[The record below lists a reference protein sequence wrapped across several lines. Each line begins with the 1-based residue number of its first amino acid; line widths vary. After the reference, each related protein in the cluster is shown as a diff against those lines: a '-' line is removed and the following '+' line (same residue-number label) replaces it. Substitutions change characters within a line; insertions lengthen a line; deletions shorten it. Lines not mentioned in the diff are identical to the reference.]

1 MKTTQY
7 RRKPTYCTA
16 TRFVKENVEDEHDP
30 IIRKEGF
37 QFSYFTDKSGR
48 LNGLFMNALG
58 LSGIQEGD
66 YIVKG
71 EDGIPRV
78 VSAED
83 FEREYEAVE

>member
-7 RRKPTYCTA
+7 KRKPTYCTA
-16 TRFVKENVEDEHDP
+16 MQFVMENLADKNDP
-30 IIRKEGF
+30 IIREPDC
-37 QFSYFTDKSGR
+37 QYSYFIDKSGK

-83 FEREYEAVE
+83 FEQEYEAVE